1 MPRKWKEVRARA
13 ISEARL
19 DDQKIAAHKGR
30 LLAPQLG
37 YELAQ
42 RRQNADIELKE
53 LPQRLQVPAVELTYI
68 LQGQLDRVRV
78 ATLRAY
84 ISSLGGKLRIT
95 VRFGDEH
102 TPSLTSS

>member
-1 MPRKWKEVRARA
+1 MARKWKEIRARA

-42 RRQNADIELKE
+42 RRQNADIELEE
-53 LPQRLQVPAVELTYI
+53 LPQRQ
-68 LQGQLDRVRV
+68 
-78 ATLRAY
+78 
-84 ISSLGGKLRIT
+84 
-95 VRFGDEH
+95 
-102 TPSLTSS
+102 